1 MPMDVPNAIHCTEPI
16 SIIECFQ
23 DSVVNSRLIME
34 NLGLDAGTAIDQCLG
49 LCAKVATCVG
59 ARQVVLHRFQIYN
72 FTP

>member
-1 MPMDVPNAIHCTEPI
+1 
-16 SIIECFQ
+16 
-23 DSVVNSRLIME
+23 ME